1 MKLRKNRALLELA
14 LGAVVLF
21 LVLKERRDA
30 RQTEPTPEK
39 EDSIH
44 LNLTPRRIY
53 RQDQEMVT
61 GGIHIRIDDVRREA
75 PGPEGKALL
84 RIAFTLTNRSGKLY
98 HYDPDH
104 LKRMSAPAADF
115 EPVMDEAGKQY
126 VEVDGTLK
134 DTLTYRVEKDL
145 LRFLLLFLGP
155 EKEVVAIQLAVP
167 PANH

>member
-1 MKLRKNRALLELA
+1 MKFRKNRALLELA

-30 RQTEPTPEK
+30 RQTQPTPEK

-61 GGIHIRIDDVRREA
+61 GGIHVRIDGVRREA
-75 PGPEGKALL
+75 PGPDGKALFHISL
-84 RIAFTLTNRSGKLY
+84 TLENRSGRLY

-104 LKRMSAPAADF
+104 FKRMSAPAADF
-115 EPVMDEAGKQY
+115 EPVKDEAGRQY
-126 VEVDGTLK
+126 VEVNGVLK
-134 DTLTYRVEKDL
+134 DTLTYRVETDL
-145 LRFLLLFLGP
+145 LRFLLLFVGP
-155 EKEVVAIQLAVP
+155 EKEIVAIQLGIQP
-167 PANH
+167 